1 MAAVMTEA
9 RRLANA
15 RLEATARERHQELTV
30 KSLAALLA
38 DERKKLKA
46 IRQEKRKAE
55 DAEEF
60 HRSKHDL
67 EPG

>member
-1 MAAVMTEA
+1 MTEA
-9 RRLANA
+9 RRLAGI
-15 RLEATARERHQELTV
+15 RLELTARERHQQVTV
-30 KSLAALLA
+30 DTLAAMLR
-38 DERKKLKA
+38 DERKALRALQK
-46 IRQEKRKAE
+46 QKRAAE